1 MYVGNVMC
9 NLLSF
14 KVYSLY
20 MFSPM
25 LYSDLCLKCETV
37 VLISGDKH
45 NALTAFGLKNYRQLH
60 KSIGRELCQCPNGA
74 K

>member
-1 MYVGNVMC
+1 
-9 NLLSF
+9 
-14 KVYSLY
+14 
-20 MFSPM
+20 M

-60 KSIGRELCQCPNGA
+60 KSICRELCQCPNGA
-74 K
+74 